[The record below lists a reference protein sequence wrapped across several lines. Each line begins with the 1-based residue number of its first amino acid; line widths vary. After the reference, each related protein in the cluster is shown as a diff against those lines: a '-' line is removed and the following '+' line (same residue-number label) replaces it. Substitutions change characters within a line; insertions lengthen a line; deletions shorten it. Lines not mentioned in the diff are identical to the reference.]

1 MPQKTLLIKFIN
13 AGIFPDTRW
22 SSDKMYDLDSIY
34 RKTKRKDAPV
44 MQIPAKKFDW
54 RHVSNVL
61 HVLMGER
68 PVPTIRKTLLK
79 PDLSIQEAA
88 KKARVT
94 IDTPCNDR
102 GYEGVEM
109 MNARKSVKDAW
120 QTSKIAYFLGG
131 KPVQIKGGLL
141 YWARLERLLGEAL
154 LNDFIDTVKSIT
166 SERHVP
172 RNISAHRA
180 IEILHDNYDL
190 PHVQHFCQ
198 KCIKAQRTS
207 LVHIINPKGNK
218 ESITF
223 HTGVGSKLNIQ
234 MVNSGPEDINK
245 ISGTIFVPL
254 DEALLARLSNGCGIA
269 TILESGLAY
278 IEGIEEWSENLVFAA
293 EAVIE
298 APIQRGGAI

>member
-1 MPQKTLLIKFIN
+1 MPNKALLIKFIN
-13 AGIFPDTRW
+13 AGIFPDSRW
-22 SSDKMYDLDSIY
+22 SSDKMYDLNG
-34 RKTKRKDAPV
+34 KTKRKDAPV

-88 KKARVT
+88 RKARVS

-109 MNARKSVKDAW
+109 MNARKTVKDAW

-172 RNISAHRA
+172 QNISAHRA
-180 IEILHDNYDL
+180 IETLHDNYDL
-190 PHVQHFCQ
+190 SQVQHFCQ
-198 KCIKAQRTS
+198 KCLKAERTA
-207 LVHIINPKGNK
+207 LVNIINPQANK

-234 MVNSGPEDINK
+234 MVNSGPENINK
-245 ISGTIFVPL
+245 ISGTIFVPVN
-254 DEALLARLSNGCGIA
+254 DELLARLSNGCGTA
-269 TILESGLAY
+269 SILEGGLAY

-293 EAVIE
+293 EPVIE
-298 APIQRGGAI
+298 APIQRGGAA

>member
-1 MPQKTLLIKFIN
+1 MPQKALLIKFIN
-13 AGIFPDTRW
+13 AGIFPETRW
-22 SSDKMYDLDSIY
+22 SSDKMYDLDG
-34 RKTKRKDAPV
+34 KTKRKDAPV
-44 MQIPAKKFDW
+44 MQIPAGKFDW

-79 PDLSIQEAA
+79 PDLSIQGAA
-88 KKARVT
+88 RKARVA
-94 IDTPCNDR
+94 IDTLCNDR

-109 MNARKSVKDAW
+109 MNARKTVKDAW

-166 SERHVP
+166 SERNVT

-190 PHVQHFCQ
+190 SQVQHFCQ
-198 KCIKAQRTS
+198 KCLKAERTA
-207 LVHIINPKGNK
+207 LVNIINPQANK

-234 MVNSGPEDINK
+234 MVNSGPEKIIK

-254 DEALLARLSNGCGIA
+254 NDELLARLSKGCGTA
-269 TILESGLAY
+269 TILEGGLAY
-278 IEGIEEWSENLVFAA
+278 IEGIEEWSGNLVFNASP
-293 EAVIE
+293 VIE
-298 APIQRGGAI
+298 APIQRGGAA

>member
-1 MPQKTLLIKFIN
+1 MPQKALLIKFIN

-22 SSDKMYDLDSIY
+22 SSDKMYDLDG
-34 RKTKRKDAPV
+34 KTKRKEAPV
-44 MQIPAKKFDW
+44 MQIPARKFDW

-88 KKARVT
+88 KKARVI
-94 IDTPCNDR
+94 IDTPCDER
-102 GYEGVEM
+102 GRYESREM
-109 MNARKSVKDAW
+109 MTARKTVKDSW
-120 QTSKIAYFLGG
+120 QTSKIVYFLGG
-131 KPVQIKGGLL
+131 VPVQIKGGLF

-154 LNDFIDTVKSIT
+154 LNDFIDTVKNT
-166 SERHVP
+166 TGEKNVT

-190 PHVQHFCQ
+190 SHVKYFCQ
-198 KCIKAQRTS
+198 KSIKAQRTA
-207 LVHIINPKGNK
+207 LVNIIDPKANK

-234 MVNSGPEDINK
+234 MVNSGPENINK

-254 DEALLARLSNGCGIA
+254 NDELIPRLSKGCGVA
-269 TILESGLAY
+269 TILEGGLAY
-278 IEGIEEWSENLVFAA
+278 IEGIEEWSGNLVFDA
-293 EAVIE
+293 EPVIE
-298 APIQRGGAI
+298 APIQRGGTA

>member
-1 MPQKTLLIKFIN
+1 MPNKALLIKFIN
-13 AGIFPDTRW
+13 AGIFPETRW
-22 SSDKMYDLDSIY
+22 SSDKMYDLDG
-34 RKTKRKDAPV
+34 KTKRKDAPV

-88 KKARVT
+88 RKARVS

-109 MNARKSVKDAW
+109 MNARKTVKDAW

-172 RNISAHRA
+172 QNISAHRA

-190 PHVQHFCQ
+190 SQVQHFCQ
-198 KCIKAQRTS
+198 KCLKAERTA
-207 LVHIINPKGNK
+207 LVNIINPQANK

-234 MVNSGPEDINK
+234 MVNSGPENINK
-245 ISGTIFVPL
+245 ISGTIFVPVN
-254 DEALLARLSNGCGIA
+254 DELLARLSNGCGTA
-269 TILESGLAY
+269 SILEGGLAY

-293 EAVIE
+293 EPVIE
-298 APIQRGGAI
+298 APIQRGGAA

>member
-1 MPQKTLLIKFIN
+1 MPQKALLIKFTN
-13 AGIFPDTRW
+13 AGIFPETRW
-22 SSDKMYDLDSIY
+22 SSDKMYDLDG
-34 RKTKRKDAPV
+34 KTKRKDAPV

-79 PDLSIQEAA
+79 PDISIQEAA
-88 KKARVT
+88 KKARVI
-94 IDTPCNDR
+94 IDTPCDER
-102 GYEGVEM
+102 GRYESREM
-109 MNARKSVKDAW
+109 ITARKTVKDAW
-120 QTSKIAYFLGG
+120 QTSKIAYFLGV
-131 KPVQIKGGLL
+131 PVQIKGGLL

-154 LNDFIDTVKSIT
+154 LNDFIDTVQSIT
-166 SERHVP
+166 RERNVT

-190 PHVQHFCQ
+190 SQVQYFCQ
-198 KCIKAQRTS
+198 KCLKAQRTS
-207 LVHIINPKGNK
+207 LVNIINPKANK

-234 MVNSGPEDINK
+234 MVNSGPENINK

-254 DEALLARLSNGCGIA
+254 NDELLAACQMVVVPQPFLRWSRLYRGDRGVVRK
-269 TILESGLAY
+269 SG
-278 IEGIEEWSENLVFAA
+278 F
-293 EAVIE
+293 
-298 APIQRGGAI
+298 